1 MPQAAALV
9 ITCKVWIVL
18 TDRPEANTAQV
29 AAMGETYLKY

>member
-9 ITCKVWIVL
+9 ITCVKCGL
-18 TDRPEANTAQV
+18 CSQTDLKQTQV